1 MSAART
7 ATAPPRD
14 ARPYAPRPSTTIAAH
29 CAPAA
34 ASRAAARLCEPR
46 TIPDILARGALDT
59 LNRNVT
65 LSGRDKLSDLARKQ
79 SFSTAFSHTCSSAK
93 CLEKWYPIR
102 KAVVLAVNFFDSFY
116 VFSPRPSYDQVC
128 HLANV
133 EFNKDT
139 TSRTEGIWTG
149 LPATFELPPWADL
162 IKKEDV

>member
-93 CLEKWYPIR
+93 CLEKWYTIR
-102 KAVVLAVNFFDSFY
+102 KAVVLAVNFFDSFFFFRL
-116 VFSPRPSYDQVC
+116 VRAMTKSVTWPTLSSTRTR
-128 HLANV
+128 LAEQRAFGPDCPLRSNCLLG
-133 EFNKDT
+133 
-139 TSRTEGIWTG
+139 RT
-149 LPATFELPPWADL
+149 
-162 IKKEDV
+162 